1 MTAQVPGA
9 PGTPGTPGAPR
20 TPRTPRAAISLT
32 GSNKSGRVGGW
43 WLTLFTLAWLVI
55 WTAQLTPLQLL
66 LPLQLDTP
74 DSASGWVSGVV
85 SSGIVL
91 GVGGLAGVIAGPV
104 AGSLS
109 DRGSGH
115 RRRPWALGGAW
126 LAAGC
131 LVLTGFSSGPW
142 LVGASWVGVS
152 VGIATASAAFTSMI
166 ADQLP
171 VAQRGAASSAVGSS
185 QALGIVLGVGAV
197 VLLGLG
203 VLAGYLLLAAMI
215 AVVGTATALLLPD
228 PPAPLLADSGH
239 TIPGPAAE
247 SNVGFSPELSPQFS
261 AEPTAPGPTASRH
274 AAPEPTAPRPAA
286 FGATVPRPTAPGP
299 TDPELIAATAARSLR
314 ASLAD
319 RDFRWMLVGRL
330 IVNVGNALG
339 TALLL
344 FFLLYGL
351 GQQHAAAEE
360 NLLLLIVV
368 YTVFVVLASIV
379 VGLLSDRVGH
389 RRLLTIACA
398 VVQAS
403 AGVVIL
409 ASPTFA
415 ATMVAAALMGV
426 GYGGF
431 STVGLAFA
439 TDLLPSSRDNARD
452 LGVVGVTASLGQLLG
467 PVIGAGL
474 VAIAGAFWLL
484 FLGATVLSLVGAGLT
499 ALAREAGSAATPR
512 VPRPARSIAP

>member
-1 MTAQVPGA
+1 MTAQVPG
-9 PGTPGTPGAPR
+9 
-20 TPRTPRAAISLT
+20 TPRAAISLT

-228 PPAPLLADSGH
+228 PPAPLRADSGH
-239 TIPGPAAE
+239 TVPAPVAE
-247 SNVGFSPELSPQFS
+247 RNVGFSPQLSPELSPQFS
-261 AEPTAPGPTASRH
+261 AEPTAPGPT
-274 AAPEPTAPRPAA
+274 
-286 FGATVPRPTAPGP
+286 
-299 TDPELIAATAARSLR
+299 DPELIAARAARSLR

-474 VAIAGAFWLL
+474 VAAAGAFWLL

-499 ALAREAGSAATPR
+499 ALARETDSAHSAHAAEPRSTGSAATPR
-512 VPRPARSIAP
+512 GLRP